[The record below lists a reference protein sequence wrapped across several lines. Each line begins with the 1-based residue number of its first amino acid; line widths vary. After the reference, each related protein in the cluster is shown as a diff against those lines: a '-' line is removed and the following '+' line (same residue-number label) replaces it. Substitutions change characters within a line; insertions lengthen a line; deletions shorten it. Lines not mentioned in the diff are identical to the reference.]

1 MQAKYTPEKLSVILL
16 STDRSEKSYHSRAPK
31 LFDEYGGGDWPSV
44 ILPDGF
50 TSALRF
56 GGFGYGKL
64 IIDADGIIRSVGE
77 YDVEKSLKR
86 IFGD

>member
-1 MQAKYTPEKLSVILL
+1 MQDKYTPEKLQVILL
-16 STDRSEKSYHSRAPK
+16 STDNTAELYHSRASQ
-31 LFDEYGGGDWPSV
+31 LFAEYGGGNWPSV

-64 IIDADGIIRSVGE
+64 IIAEHGMIRSVGE
-77 YDVEKSLKR
+77 YGLEKSLAR
-86 IFGD
+86 IFAK

>member
-1 MQAKYTPEKLSVILL
+1 MQDKYTTEKLSVILL
-16 STDRSEKSYHSRAPK
+16 STDQTKELYHSRAAK
-31 LFDEYGGGDWPSV
+31 LFEEYGGGNWPSV
-44 ILPDGF
+44 IFPDGF

-86 IFGD
+86 IFGH

>member
-1 MQAKYTPEKLSVILL
+1 MQDKYTHEKLNVILL
-16 STDRSEKSYHSRAPK
+16 STDSSEKLYHSRAEK
-31 LFDEYGGGDWPSV
+31 LFKEYGGGNWPSV

-77 YDVEKSLKR
+77 YGLEKSLER
-86 IFGD
+86 IFGQ

>member
-1 MQAKYTPEKLSVILL
+1 MQNKYTPEKLRVILL
-16 STDRSEKSYHSRAPK
+16 STDSSKASYDLRAEK
-31 LFDEYGGGDWPSV
+31 LFEEYGGGNWPSI

-64 IIDADGIIRSVGE
+64 IIDEHGIIRSIGE
-77 YDVEKSLKR
+77 YSLEKSLKR
-86 IFGD
+86 IFGR